1 MTRKIHVSLGSRRL
15 PVGTLLFDERY
26 PKETHFAYCDSYLTT
41 HDGPR
46 FAISPDLPLRSGWQ
60 TVRQGVRSS
69 PCPLSISDTEP
80 GAWSLRVLDRLWAK
94 GHSTRADSDTS
105 TPSVIDQL
113 LAVDDFSRMGALRFS
128 DEQTPLPAERAA
140 RLQTPTTR
148 DLPTLFRACR
158 RIELDRETE
167 EDLLYLE
174 GRGTSLGGARPKC
187 SVINR
192 AGRLCLA
199 KFDSLADQRDIAKG
213 EVLAL
218 TLARLCGLQAAN
230 AERCSIDG
238 VSASIIERFD
248 RDAACEKRIPY
259 LSASAFLM
267 RTEEDDP
274 PASYLDLLEALINQ
288 GADWRATAEELLRR
302 ILFNVLINNT
312 DDHSRNT
319 GLLMTGSQTW
329 TLSPAFDI
337 NPVPLKRPSSPYAS
351 KLYLLDDEP
360 AESITQI
367 IDRADYFGLNA
378 KEALKLLQPMI
389 PILTDWRRIAKSP
402 AIGMTTTDLNAY
414 TLAFEHD
421 RIAEAKA
428 LLARAGF

>member
-1 MTRKIHVSLGSRRL
+1 MKQLISIGLGFTNT
-15 PVGTLLFDERY
+15 PVGVLAFDDTR
-26 PKETHFAYCDSYLTT
+26 PKYSQFSYLDSYL
-41 HDGPR
+41 
-46 FAISPDLPLRSGWQ
+46 FSSSACAISPDLPLTSGWQ
-60 TVRQGVRSS
+60 TIRQGKRQS
-69 PCPLSISDTEP
+69 PFPWAISDTEP
-80 GAWSLRVLDRLWAK
+80 DSWGRRIIRRSYSKSDLMTNRRL
-94 GHSTRADSDTS
+94 S
-105 TPSVIDQL
+105 PIDFL
-113 LAVDDFSRMGALRFS
+113 LAVDDFSRIGALRLAIDQAS
-128 DEQTPLPAERAA
+128 LPTPVDGR
-140 RLQTPTTR
+140 RRTPTLL
-148 DLPTLFRACR
+148 DLRAIFDASR

-192 AGRLCLA
+192 AGRLCLG
-199 KFDSLADQRDIAKG
+199 KFASLNDQRDIAKG

-360 AESITQI
+360 AESIKQI